1 MEWKGLSVVVA
12 TRDRP
17 ALLGGCLDALRQS
30 VGPDDEI
37 VVVDSASTTPGNT
50 EIADAHGARLIR
62 SSVPGASLARNVG
75 WRTSTFDWIAFVDDD
90 VRVDPQWADSLRSGV
105 IAHPEVAFVL
115 GRLRLDQAD
124 VDTDRPVA
132 VYDDPQARTIH
143 SGTCE
148 DVGHGA
154 NLAIRRDALEAVGGY
169 DETLGPGTLW
179 TAGEDLELLD
189 RLLAAGFIGRYE
201 PAASARHLQW
211 RSRRDLYPLEWRYG
225 MGQGA
230 RLALLWR
237 LDRVR
242 FRAVA
247 KRTTWDLGVVEL
259 VASLRRGWERVAMR
273 ALLRLAGTLVGAV
286 GVALTRLIRPHNPT
300 QSRH

>member
-17 ALLGGCLDALRQS
+17 TLLDGCLDALSKS

-37 VVVDSASTTPGNT
+37 IVVDSASSAPGNSA
-50 EIADAHGARLIR
+50 IADARGVRLIR
-62 SSVPGASLARNVG
+62 CSVPGASLARNVG
-75 WRTSTFDWIAFVDDD
+75 WRTSRSDWVAFVDDD
-90 VRVDPQWADSLRSGV
+90 VLVDPWWADSLRQSV
-105 IAHPEVAFVL
+105 IAHPEVAFIT
-115 GRLRLDQAD
+115 GRLRLDQSDAG
-124 VDTDRPVA
+124 TDRPVA
-132 VYDDPQARTIH
+132 VFDDPEARTINP
-143 SGTCE
+143 GTF
-148 DVGHGA
+148 DDMGHGA

-169 DETLGPGTLW
+169 DETLGPGTFW

-189 RLLAAGFIGRYE
+189 RLLAAGFTGRYE
-201 PAASARHLQW
+201 PVASARHLQW
-211 RSRRDLYPLEWRYG
+211 RSRKDLYPLEWRYG
-225 MGQGA
+225 VGQGA

-237 LDRVR
+237 LDRAR

-259 VASLRRGWERVAMR
+259 FVSVRRGWERVAVR

-286 GVALTRLIRPHNPT
+286 GVFLTRLILPRRPIP
-300 QSRH
+300 SRH